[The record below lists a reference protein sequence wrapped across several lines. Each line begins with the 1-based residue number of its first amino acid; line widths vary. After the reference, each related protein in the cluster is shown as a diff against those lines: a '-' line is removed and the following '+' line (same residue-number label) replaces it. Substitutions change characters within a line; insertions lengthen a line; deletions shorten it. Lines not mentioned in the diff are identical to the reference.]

1 MRAIRHWP
9 HNERER
15 GFALLIVLW
24 TLSLLALLIAHVATT
39 GRREAEIA
47 LNLRASAERQA
58 VVDGAVFEA
67 AFCVLDHGDRH
78 WEADGVRREI
88 TVGGGRVFTVVDDPA
103 NFVNLN
109 TATPALL
116 RALLLGVGANDVQA
130 TALAR
135 AIVDWRETGNGPAVA
150 AAKRQRYLAAGLG
163 YTPPE
168 APFRSVEELGLVL
181 GMTPDLLARLEP
193 HLTVWSSYGPVPT
206 STDPVVRNAMER
218 VRQEGGDLPDDENYE
233 ESRVLVI
240 TAVSGEGVPRARRA
254 ALRFD
259 LNERNQPCS
268 ILAWQEF
275 WQRSAER

>member
-67 AFCVLDHGDRH
+67 AFRVLDHGGRH

-103 NFVNLN
+103 
-109 TATPALL
+109 
-116 RALLLGVGANDVQA
+116 
-130 TALAR
+130 
-135 AIVDWRETGNGPAVA
+135 
-150 AAKRQRYLAAGLG
+150 YL
-163 YTPPE
+163 
-168 APFRSVEELGLVL
+168 
-181 GMTPDLLARLEP
+181 
-193 HLTVWSSYGPVPT
+193 
-206 STDPVVRNAMER
+206 
-218 VRQEGGDLPDDENYE
+218 
-233 ESRVLVI
+233 
-240 TAVSGEGVPRARRA
+240 
-254 ALRFD
+254 
-259 LNERNQPCS
+259 
-268 ILAWQEF
+268 
-275 WQRSAER
+275 